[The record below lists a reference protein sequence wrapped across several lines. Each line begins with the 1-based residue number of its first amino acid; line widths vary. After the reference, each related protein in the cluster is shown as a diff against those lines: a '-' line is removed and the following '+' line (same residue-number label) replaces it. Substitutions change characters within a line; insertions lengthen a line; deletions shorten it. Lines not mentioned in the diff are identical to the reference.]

1 MAATERRFRTA
12 WEAIDAGVPMCAH
25 DHPDAVDLTGRPLCP
40 KCRTEVART
49 TADLEAIPAPL
60 LDVPALAAGDD
71 LTEND
76 LEER

>member
-1 MAATERRFRTA
+1 MAAPPRFRTA

-40 KCRTEVART
+40 TCRTELART
-49 TADLEAIPAPL
+49 TADLEAIPPPL
-60 LDVPALAAGDD
+60 LDIPALAAGD
-71 LTEND
+71 LTVNDD